1 MFLHIPTTFATNHT
15 TVKNL
20 YSILFILGLSVLLTS
35 CNAAKKS
42 FKHGQELEANGLY
55 EEAALNYIEALR
67 RDREYIE
74 ALVALQ
80 DVGQVVVL
88 EKYDDFFDAVE
99 SGEDQEAI
107 RYYQEAED
115 FRATLKSFNIDV
127 ARPVGHEDEYK
138 VVLDRYLDDLY
149 IDGRNAIGN
158 KDYPAAQQA
167 LNEIIS
173 LDPEYKDTQNL
184 LRIAVG
190 RPLYNEAMELFDERN
205 YRAAY
210 RAFVRLEAQVGVFD
224 ESAHYK
230 EVSLRNGQFGLGI
243 MAFENHTEYGGV
255 EALLSSRITR
265 ILQEKNDPFLKLIDR
280 TMLESLTEEQIRALS
295 GQSDPATAAEAGQLV
310 GAKAILVGEFVSL
323 DVRRSNLRRERRP
336 GYIGRRVN
344 RTNAEGERESV
355 MVYDKVWYY
364 DVSQDIRVSGIF
376 QYKLVSVETGE
387 ILLTDAIDIN
397 KRDEVDYS
405 TYSGETR
412 YLYMGEWESMSQDRT
427 SDRVLRT
434 SSYKRRLDERLD
446 ARQTLQS
453 DDELR
458 SEIYNEM
465 AQRAA
470 NDIYNKYL
478 SLEG

>member
-1 MFLHIPTTFATNHT
+1 MFLHIPTTFATNHS
-15 TVKNL
+15 TVKQL
-20 YSILFILGLSVLLTS
+20 YSILVLLGLTVLLTG
-35 CNAAKKS
+35 CQAKKA
-42 FKHGQELEANGLY
+42 FKHGQELEENGLY
-55 EEAALNYIEALR
+55 EQAAMSYIDALR
-67 RDREYIE
+67 RDSEYIE
-74 ALVALQ
+74 ALIALES
-80 DVGQVVVL
+80 VGQVVVL
-88 EKYDDFFDAVE
+88 EKYDDFFEAVE
-99 SGEDQEAI
+99 SGDDQEAI

-115 FRATLKSFNIDV
+115 FRATLRQFNIDA

-138 VVLDRYLDDLY
+138 VVLDRYVEDLY
-149 IDGRNAIGN
+149 QEGRNAIGN
-158 KDYPAAQQA
+158 KNYAQAEQA
-167 LNEIIS
+167 LNEILS
-173 LDPEYKDTQNL
+173 LNEDYKDTKNL
-184 LRIAVG
+184 LRIAIG
-190 RPLYNEAMELFDERN
+190 RPLYNAAMVEFDQRN

-210 RAFVRLEAQVGVFD
+210 RAFLRLENEVGEFD
-224 ESAHYK
+224 ESPHYK
-230 EVSLRNGQFGLGI
+230 EVALRNGQFGLGI
-243 MAFENHTEYGGV
+243 MAFENHTDYGGV

-265 ILQEKNDPFLKLIDR
+265 ILQDKNDPFLKLIDR

-336 GYIGRRVN
+336 GYLGRRVN

-397 KRDEVDYS
+397 KRDQVDYS
-405 TYSGETR
+405 TYNGETR

-434 SSYKRRLDERLD
+434 STYKRRLDERLES
-446 ARQTLQS
+446 RQTLQS

-458 SEIYNEM
+458 SEIYQEM

-470 NDIYNKYL
+470 DEIYRKYL